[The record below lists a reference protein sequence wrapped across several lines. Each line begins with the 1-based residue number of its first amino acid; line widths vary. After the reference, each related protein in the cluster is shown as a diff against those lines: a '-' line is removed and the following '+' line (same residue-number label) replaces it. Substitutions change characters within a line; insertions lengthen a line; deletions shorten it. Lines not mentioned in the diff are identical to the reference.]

1 MKKLISSLFFITLSA
16 VIFQSC
22 SNNGDD
28 NPTINLSNEISIDG
42 TIYTMDGT
50 AVVQSYGVNNDGS
63 LKSTVGKIEIF
74 SNNLFV
80 EFDLNTS
87 SDTEIPD
94 GIYPYSNTRQV
105 FTFYNVEI
113 ELRENNTTTI
123 YNIKQGTVTV
133 TNNGN
138 STTIECNL
146 VTQDG
151 LPVIG
156 NWSGII
162 Q

>member
-1 MKKLISSLFFITLSA
+1 MKKFISFLFFIVLSV

-22 SNNGDD
+22 SNNDDD

-63 LKSTVGKIEIF
+63 FDRDIEIF

-156 NWSGII
+156 KWSGII